1 MRIEI
6 RHFGKIENGRKVYY
20 NPELYSQQ
28 IAELNGKEFVETIK
42 ERHRPPST
50 NQHNYYRGAIL
61 PTCHKSEHFI
71 YYDKTEDIHEDY
83 FAEKFLTYKKEIK
96 MDNERYLITKK
107 KSTSELN
114 QAEMAIFI
122 ERVIV
127 HCAELGIDI
136 LSPDEYINKHY
147 NL

>member
-42 ERHRPPST
+42 ERHKKPSPS
-50 NQHNYYRGAIL
+50 QHNYYRGAIL
-61 PTCHKSEHFI
+61 PTCHSSEMFSHFSTK
-71 YYDKTEDIHEDY
+71 DDIHTDY
-83 FAEKFLTYKKEIK
+83 FAPKFLSYTTQVVLDKERYEIK
-96 MDNERYLITKK
+96 KVRSL
-107 KSTSELN
+107 SELSEK
-114 QAEMAIFI
+114 EMALFI

-127 HCAELGIDI
+127 DCAENGIQI
-136 LSPDEYINKHY
+136 LDPSEYYNKHY